1 MKKLK
6 KINNALLLSIVL
18 VMLLACCM
26 PFFATKIVLAEDEDA
41 PRVYYLSDSIPTL
54 SEDELVSMF
63 GAVVTKE
70 IFPDYDSGQFNEFL
84 NSSFNLIAQN
94 NDIVIIEIKRI
105 MPDFM
110 LIKDLCDFFTS
121 MGCKVILLSTYDL
134 SYFQFIHEGLNIDKY
149 IKCPTVGLYD
159 YVANSLRDMI
169 TNHNFGNGSII
180 LIDSRLV
187 PFSYFDY

>member
-70 IFPDYDSGQFNEFL
+70 IFPDYDSGSHRFYGVAIYGVQRGY
-84 NSSFNLIAQN
+84 QH
-94 NDIVIIEIKRI
+94 
-105 MPDFM
+105 
-110 LIKDLCDFFTS
+110 
-121 MGCKVILLSTYDL
+121 IL
-134 SYFQFIHEGLNIDKY
+134 HERPGMCSGL
-149 IKCPTVGLYD
+149 
-159 YVANSLRDMI
+159 LRCLLDAG
-169 TNHNFGNGSII
+169 TA
-180 LIDSRLV
+180 
-187 PFSYFDY
+187 